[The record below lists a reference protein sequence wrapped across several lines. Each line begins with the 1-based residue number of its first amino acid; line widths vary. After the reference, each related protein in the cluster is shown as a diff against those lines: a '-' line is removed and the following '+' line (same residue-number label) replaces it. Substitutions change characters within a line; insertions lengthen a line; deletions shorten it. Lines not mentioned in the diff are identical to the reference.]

1 MRYAMEE
8 QNLDVPGTADRHHWL
23 RGTDVQHVWRK
34 HGWVPPSED
43 PVYLA
48 KWKHFQELPMRYLD
62 DKSKEQ
68 YEALLQRNK
77 VARIR

>member
-1 MRYAMEE
+1 MLFRSAM
-8 QNLDVPGTADRHHWL
+8 
-23 RGTDVQHVWRK
+23 
-34 HGWVPPSED
+34 GWVPPSED

-62 DKSKEQ
+62 EKSKEQ